1 MNAHNERFNKTIQ
14 DMFVSYNEDLPFTD
28 LNEFNRKMAKWL
40 IDYNTILTHT
50 SLGYK
55 IQWSMRTKSAACCG
69 CGHLFAVFLKK
80 HVKIRNGLNFCYINF
95 KFATNFKL
103 YFMKGNCDIK
113 S

>member
-1 MNAHNERFNKTIQ
+1 MNTHNERFNKTIQ
-14 DMFVSYNEDLPFTD
+14 DMFVSYNEDLLFTD

-69 CGHLFAVFLKK
+69 CGHLFAVFFKK
-80 HVKIRNGLNFCYINF
+80 TC
-95 KFATNFKL
+95 
-103 YFMKGNCDIK
+103 
-113 S
+113 